1 MRIVEKSGDIVRFR
15 SVAAIAAVT
24 IAAVGTSRA
33 DFKYTQQSKVTGG
46 AMMGV
51 TKTLGVFSKSARQI
65 NEPQLTTTM
74 IHGNRLRT
82 ESSTGTVEII
92 DLDGRRFIHIDTT
105 KKTYTV
111 QTFDQLK
118 QQLAQAQEKM
128 KAEQAKAAAKH
139 GDPQTMTMVPKFDMQ
154 ATGASHPVLNLPAKE
169 MKMRMDMLFKS
180 TDPKT
185 EADLEKSQMSTWMTS
200 DAWYG
205 TVPGY
210 DELRDFYKKM
220 AKELDWLPN
229 SMGMGNPQMSAAAEE
244 FKKNAVKMDGM
255 PLLQYTSF
263 GMSAN
268 GQAGQGSADQ
278 SAQQP
283 PPPSTSN
290 DSTPTSPSGAIAKSL
305 GGLFGKKKQQQ
316 QADSN
321 ANASTASN
329 PNNPPP
335 PAAVPG
341 SMMDM
346 TIEVTSYSKD
356 SLDAGLFDVPTG
368 YAQIQVDAS
377 GK

>member
-1 MRIVEKSGDIVRFR
+1 VRIR

-46 AMMGV
+46 ALAGV
-51 TKTLGVFSKSARQI
+51 TKTLGVFSKSARQA

-82 ESSTGTVEII
+82 ESSTGSVEII
-92 DLDGRRFIHIDTT
+92 DLDGRRFIHIDTV
-105 KKTYTV
+105 KKTYTI

-118 QQLAQAQEKM
+118 AQMAQAQEKM
-128 KAEQAKAAAKH
+128 KAEQAKQADKH

-154 ATGASHPVLNLPAKE
+154 ATGVSHPVLNLPAKE
-169 MKMRMDMLFKS
+169 MKMRVDLLFKS

-220 AKELDWLPN
+220 AKELNWLPG
-229 SMGMGNPQMSAAAEE
+229 SIGMGNPQMSAAAEE

-263 GMSAN
+263 GMAAN
-268 GQAGQGSADQ
+268 GQTGQGSPDQ
-278 SAQQP
+278 SAQQQ
-283 PPPSTSN
+283 PPPSSSN
-290 DSTPTSPSGAIAKSL
+290 DSTPTSPSAAIAKGL
-305 GGLFGKKKQQQ
+305 GGLFKKKQQQ
-316 QADSN
+316 QADSS
-321 ANASTASN
+321 ANTSAASN

-335 PAAVPG
+335 PTAVPG

-356 SLDAGLFDVPTG
+356 SLDASLFDVPAG
-368 YAQIQVDAS
+368 YAQIQADAS